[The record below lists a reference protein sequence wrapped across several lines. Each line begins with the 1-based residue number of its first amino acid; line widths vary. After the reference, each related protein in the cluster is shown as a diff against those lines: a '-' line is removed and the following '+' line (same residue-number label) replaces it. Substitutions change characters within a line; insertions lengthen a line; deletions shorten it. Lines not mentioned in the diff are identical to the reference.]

1 MQKPIKRE
9 VDPENEPLFVQKVD
23 KLPLPL
29 DRHIASLKLWS
40 DANTA
45 DGGYKLFLSANVGS
59 DVITLDA
66 DGTPIEV
73 VLEIYQA
80 EVELFFP
87 GSRVSV
93 SDTYRELFG
102 VDVKSTEVEETEAVE
117 SNAAASLGSG
127 AASLDAKTSRKTTRS
142 KKLIEEDALSFSHPA
157 LEMVCFGKWTNK
169 KALEG
174 NQVPNYNGW
183 EVFHANGKE
192 PSGVLARF
200 NVRKNWI
207 GFKEVEADQSTRLG
221 RLINDTLRK
230 KTPIEQEKAR
240 LFNLLLK
247 ELAYLG
253 LQNRQEKSIATL
265 GAAAIQVDPKTNEH
279 FSVPSTDRRKNLSV
293 PSQLLTRFLT
303 STDEQLQAAYRT
315 AISDAEQLAK
325 LNEKGFVPK
334 SNFLEAQAAYLKIS
348 LIGDAPQLLRK
359 KLEHEFG
366 ANIIKDLSNLGLLTR
381 GAKGTVRLVEP
392 MAGTEIGVAFQTL
405 VKRQPTIQKVDNW
418 LVEDPNITPL
428 EIGQRLAEFLWK
440 DWSDTSAK
448 RNGHQIRSWA
458 RLQGHDR
465 KGRRPSISPE
475 TLPIIREYA
484 AEGMSVM
491 QIAEAI
497 GVHQFTVER
506 ALQDERQRE
515 LEDIFAKDSSED

>member
-1 MQKPIKRE
+1 MKKLDAPAK
-9 VDPENEPLFVQKVD
+9 DSEPLFVQKVE

-66 DGTPIEV
+66 DGTPIDV

-80 EVELFFP
+80 EVDLFFP

-102 VDVKSTEVEETEAVE
+102 VDVKSAEVEETEAFE
-117 SNAAASLGSG
+117 SSGSASLRPGSSG
-127 AASLDAKTSRKTTRS
+127 LDAKTSKKTTRS
-142 KKLIEEDALSFSHPA
+142 KKLVEDDGLSFRHPA
-157 LEMVCFGKWTNK
+157 LEMVCFGKWSEK

-183 EVFHANGKE
+183 EVFHANGKD

-207 GFKEVEADQSTRLG
+207 GFKDVEADQSTRLG
-221 RLINDTLRK
+221 RLINDTLGK
-230 KTPIEQEKAR
+230 KSRVDQERAR
-240 LFNLLLK
+240 LFTLLLK

-265 GAAAIQVDPKTNEH
+265 AAAAIQVDPQTNEH
-279 FSVPSTDRRKNLSV
+279 FSVPAADRRKNLSV

-303 STDEQLQAAYRT
+303 STEEQLQAAYKS

-348 LIGDAPQLLRK
+348 LMIDAPQLLRK
-359 KLEHEFG
+359 DLESEFG
-366 ANIIKDLSNLGLLTR
+366 ANVIKDLSNLGLLTR
-381 GAKGTVRLVEP
+381 GPKGTVRLVEP

-405 VKRQPTIQKVDNW
+405 VKRQPTIQKVDSW
-418 LVEDPNITPL
+418 LVENPNISPL
-428 EIGQRLAEFLWK
+428 EIGQRLAEYLWK

-484 AEGMSVM
+484 AQGMSVL

-515 LEDIFAKDSSED
+515 LQETFEQNNELD